1 MSEPVPHTVVG
12 LLASSSARVIDCHG
26 TVRTAADILKAGIQ
40 LAGRLTAA
48 GIAPGD
54 RVAVQMTN
62 TPCYLD
68 LLAAAAIGRFV
79 IMSVNTR
86 FSDSLAASLIQR
98 SGARLVLRDS
108 AEVAAL
114 PERVEVNAAE
124 TQPED
129 RFVIFTTSG
138 TTSDPKLVVHS
149 QRSIA
154 HHAAEVARTFGYT
167 AASTV
172 LIPLPLCGTFALTAL
187 FGAVAGNATIVVPE
201 VFDVADV
208 AGLIETHQVTSMH
221 APDDAFH
228 RLLESGANL
237 GSITTAGYG
246 RFNSSLDGIVERA
259 LVHGLRLSGIY
270 GMSEV
275 QALYSFRQPSEP
287 DSTRWL
293 AGGTLTSP
301 TADYRV
307 VDGELQ
313 LKGPS
318 LFEGYL
324 RDGGSEVDAALTAA
338 NHDDGWFRTGDLAE
352 AEGPRSF
359 RFVTRL
365 GDTMRLGGFLVAP
378 AEIEAAI
385 LELAEIVAAQVVAVD
400 LPAGSRP
407 VAFVLMA
414 AGETLDEH
422 RVITHC
428 QATLAKFKS
437 PVRVVALDAFP
448 VTDGPNGVKIQR
460 TQLRSQAKDLLGEQ
474 T

>member
-12 LLASSSARVIDCHG
+12 LLASSTARVIDCHG
-26 TVRTAADILKAGIQ
+26 TVRTAADILKNGIQ

-48 GIAPGD
+48 GIA
-54 RVAVQMTN
+54 
-62 TPCYLD
+62 
-68 LLAAAAIGRFV
+68 LA
-79 IMSVNTR
+79 
-86 FSDSLAASLIQR
+86 
-98 SGARLVLRDS
+98 
-108 AEVAAL
+108 
-114 PERVEVNAAE
+114 
-124 TQPED
+124 
-129 RFVIFTTSG
+129 
-138 TTSDPKLVVHS
+138 
-149 QRSIA
+149 
-154 HHAAEVARTFGYT
+154 
-167 AASTV
+167 
-172 LIPLPLCGTFALTAL
+172 
-187 FGAVAGNATIVVPE
+187 
-201 VFDVADV
+201 
-208 AGLIETHQVTSMH
+208 
-221 APDDAFH
+221 
-228 RLLESGANL
+228 
-237 GSITTAGYG
+237 
-246 RFNSSLDGIVERA
+246 
-259 LVHGLRLSGIY
+259 HGLRLSGIY

-287 DSTRWL
+287 DSTRWR

-400 LPAGSRP
+400 LSAGSRP

-414 AGETLDEH
+414 AGETLNEH

-428 QATLAKFKS
+428 QATLAKFTS
-437 PVRVVALDAFP
+437 PVRVVALEAFP

-460 TQLRSQAKDLLGEQ
+460 AQLRSQAKDLLGEQ